1 MGLLGF
7 CSALASSF
15 GTGAMSKFALFGGIS
30 TYREED
36 NHRFYRILAI
46 RCTVDFALNV
56 KSTFGS
62 YKMLQIAIQSR
73 GHFHFAVKG
82 TY

>member
-1 MGLLGF
+1 MVDLQLNVEFGF
-7 CSALASSF
+7 F
-15 GTGAMSKFALFGGIS
+15 RGIL

-56 KSTFGS
+56 KRTFGS
-62 YKMLQIAIQSR
+62 YKTLQNAIQSR